1 MRGIIGDLRKL
12 LQPPGGGG
20 VMDDGGS
27 GGSEGEDSVSGYILS
42 VD

>member
-12 LQPPGGGG
+12 FQPSGGGG

-27 GGSEGEDSVSGYILS
+27 GGSEGKDSVSGYIL
-42 VD
+42 

>member
-27 GGSEGEDSVSGYILS
+27 GGSEGKDSVSGYIL
-42 VD
+42 